1 MTTTYNERECY
12 KCGVAL
18 VVPRYDDSAY
28 SYCSACAFS
37 KLGMVYD
44 NRTSTGGNND
54 R

>member
-1 MTTTYNERECY
+1 MTTLYNERECY

-28 SYCSACAFS
+28 SYCQACAFS
-37 KLGMVYD
+37 KLGVYD
-44 NRTSTGGNND
+44 NRTSNGGNDD

>member
-1 MTTTYNERECY
+1 MTTLYNERECY

-28 SYCSACAFS
+28 SYCQACAFS
-37 KLGMVYD
+37 KLGVYD
-44 NRTSTGGNND
+44 YRTLNTGDYD

>member
-1 MTTTYNERECY
+1 MTTLYNERECY

-28 SYCSACAFS
+28 SYCQACAFS
-37 KLGMVYD
+37 KLGVYD
-44 NRTSTGGNND
+44 SRTLNGGNDD